1 MSEKGKVKA
10 FLGEIMKALVVDD
23 SKSIRQ
29 IERKYLEEMGF
40 RVVEAEDGEE
50 ALKVLKKNPDVRLII
65 LDWHMP
71 VMSGYEFLK
80 AVRANPEWNEIKIMM
95 VTTENQQK
103 SVIDAIM
110 AGANEYLM
118 KPFDK
123 EMLENKI
130 RYLLEGS
137 L

>member
-1 MSEKGKVKA
+1 MY
-10 FLGEIMKALVVDD
+10 KALIVDD
-23 SKSIRQ
+23 SKAIRQ

-40 RVVEAEDGEE
+40 EVLEAEHGEQ
-50 ALKVLKKNPDVRLII
+50 ALEVLKENPDIKII
-65 LDWHMP
+65 LLDWYMP
-71 VMSGYEFLK
+71 VMNGYEFLK
-80 AVRANPEWNEIKIMM
+80 KVRANPEWSDVKIMM

-123 EMLENKI
+123 EMLETKI
-130 RYLLEGS
+130 RYLMEGF
-137 L
+137 

>member
-1 MSEKGKVKA
+1 MY
-10 FLGEIMKALVVDD
+10 KALVVDD
-23 SKSIRQ
+23 SKAIRQ

-40 RVVEAEDGEE
+40 EVLEAEHGEQ
-50 ALKVLKKNPDVRLII
+50 ALEVLKENPDIKII
-65 LDWHMP
+65 LLDWHMP
-71 VMSGYEFLK
+71 VMNGYEFLK
-80 AVRANPEWNEIKIMM
+80 KVRANPEWSDIKIMM

-123 EMLENKI
+123 EMLETKI
-130 RYLLEGS
+130 RYLMEGF
-137 L
+137 

>member
-1 MSEKGKVKA
+1 MK
-10 FLGEIMKALVVDD
+10 KALVVDD
-23 SKSIRQ
+23 SKAIRQ
-29 IERKYLEEMGF
+29 IERKYLEELGF
-40 RVVEAEDGEE
+40 EVLEAENGEE
-50 ALKVLKKNPDVRLII
+50 ALEVLREHPDISLIL

-71 VMSGYEFLK
+71 VMNGYEFLK
-80 AVRANPEWNEIKIMM
+80 ILRANPQYQEIKVMM

-123 EMLENKI
+123 EMLETKI
-130 RYLLEGS
+130 RYLFEGF
-137 L
+137 

>member
-1 MSEKGKVKA
+1 MK
-10 FLGEIMKALVVDD
+10 KALVVDD
-23 SKSIRQ
+23 SKAIRE
-29 IERKYLEEMGF
+29 IEKKYLEELGF
-40 RVVEAEDGEE
+40 FVLEAENGEE
-50 ALKVLKKNPDVRLII
+50 ALEIVKENPDLSLIL

-71 VMSGYEFLK
+71 VMNGYEFLK
-80 AVRANPEWNEIKIMM
+80 KLRANPLWSDIKVMM

-123 EMLENKI
+123 EMLETKI
-130 RYLLEGS
+130 KYLLEGF
-137 L
+137 

>member
-1 MSEKGKVKA
+1 MK
-10 FLGEIMKALVVDD
+10 KALVVDD
-23 SKSIRQ
+23 SKAIRQ
-29 IERKYLEEMGF
+29 IERKYLEELGY
-40 RVVEAEDGEE
+40 VVLEASNGEE
-50 ALKVLKKNPDVRLII
+50 ALKVLQENPDIVLIL

-71 VMSGYEFLK
+71 VMNGYEFLK
-80 AVRANPEWNEIKIMM
+80 KLRSFEEYSHIKVMM

-103 SVIDAIM
+103 SIIDALM

-123 EMLENKI
+123 EMLETKI
-130 RYLLEGS
+130 RYLFEG

>member
-1 MSEKGKVKA
+1 MK
-10 FLGEIMKALVVDD
+10 KALVVDD
-23 SKSIRQ
+23 SKAVRQ
-29 IERKYLEEMGF
+29 IERKYLEELGF
-40 RVVEAEDGEE
+40 EVLEAENGKE
-50 ALKVLKKNPDVRLII
+50 ALEVLKEHPDISLIL

-71 VMSGYEFLK
+71 VMNGYEFLK
-80 AVRANPEWNEIKIMM
+80 TLRANPQYQEIKVMM

-123 EMLENKI
+123 EMLETKI
-130 RYLLEGS
+130 RYLFEGF
-137 L
+137 

>member
-1 MSEKGKVKA
+1 MK
-10 FLGEIMKALVVDD
+10 KALVVDD
-23 SKSIRQ
+23 SKAIRQ
-29 IERKYLEEMGF
+29 IERKYLEELGF
-40 RVVEAEDGEE
+40 EVLEAKNGKE
-50 ALKVLKKNPDVRLII
+50 ALEVLKEHPDISLIL

-71 VMSGYEFLK
+71 VMNGYEFLK
-80 AVRANPEWNEIKIMM
+80 TLRANPQYQEIKVMM

-123 EMLENKI
+123 EMLETKI
-130 RYLLEGS
+130 RYLFEGF
-137 L
+137 

>member
-1 MSEKGKVKA
+1 VY
-10 FLGEIMKALVVDD
+10 KALIVDD
-23 SKSIRQ
+23 SKAIRQ

-40 RVVEAEDGEE
+40 EVLEAEHGEQ
-50 ALKVLKKNPDVRLII
+50 ALEVLKENPDIKII
-65 LDWHMP
+65 LLDWYMP
-71 VMSGYEFLK
+71 IMNGYEFLK
-80 AVRANPEWNEIKIMM
+80 KVRANPEWSDIKIMM

-123 EMLENKI
+123 EMLETKI
-130 RYLLEGS
+130 RYLMEGF
-137 L
+137 

>member
-1 MSEKGKVKA
+1 MKKKV
-10 FLGEIMKALVVDD
+10 LVVDD
-23 SKSIRQ
+23 SKAIRQ

-40 RVVEAEDGEE
+40 EVLEAQNGEE
-50 ALKVLKKNPDVRLII
+50 ALKVVQEHPDISLIL

-71 VMSGYEFLK
+71 VMNGYEFLVK
-80 AVRANPEWNEIKIMM
+80 LRSNPEWRDIKVMM

-123 EMLENKI
+123 EMLETKI
-130 RYLLEGS
+130 KYILEEE

>member
-1 MSEKGKVKA
+1 LSEKGKVKA

>member
-1 MSEKGKVKA
+1 MKKV
-10 FLGEIMKALVVDD
+10 LVVDD
-23 SKSIRQ
+23 SKAIRQ

-40 RVVEAEDGEE
+40 EVLEAQNGEE
-50 ALKVLKKNPDVRLII
+50 ALKVVAENPDISLIL

-71 VMSGYEFLK
+71 VMNGYEFLVK
-80 AVRANPEWNEIKIMM
+80 LRANPEWKHIKVMM

-123 EMLENKI
+123 EMLETKI
-130 RYLLEGS
+130 KYLLEEE

>member
-1 MSEKGKVKA
+1 MK
-10 FLGEIMKALVVDD
+10 KALVVDD
-23 SKSIRQ
+23 SKAIRQ
-29 IERKYLEEMGF
+29 IEKKYLEELGF
-40 RVVEAEDGEE
+40 TVLEAQDGEE
-50 ALKVLKKNPDVRLII
+50 ALRVLKENQDISLIL

-71 VMSGYEFLK
+71 VMNGYEFLK
-80 AVRANPEWNEIKIMM
+80 RVRENPAWSDIKIMM

-123 EMLENKI
+123 EMLETKI
-130 RYLLEGS
+130 QFLFEGI
-137 L
+137 

>member
-1 MSEKGKVKA
+1 
-10 FLGEIMKALVVDD
+10 MKAMVVDD

-40 RVVEAEDGEE
+40 TVVEAENGEE
-50 ALKVLKKNPDVRLII
+50 ALKVLKENPDIRLIL

-71 VMSGYEFLK
+71 VMNGYEFLK
-80 AVRANPEWNEIKIMM
+80 AVRANPEWSGIKIMM

-123 EMLENKI
+123 EMLANKI
-130 RYLLEGS
+130 RYLMEGS

>member
-1 MSEKGKVKA
+1 
-10 FLGEIMKALVVDD
+10 MKRALIVDD
-23 SKSIRQ
+23 SKAIRQ
-29 IERKYLEEMGF
+29 IERKYLEELGF
-40 RVVEAEDGEE
+40 YVLEAENGEE
-50 ALKVLKKNPDVRLII
+50 ALQILNENSDIDLIL

-71 VMSGYEFLK
+71 IMNGYEFLK
-80 AVRANPEWNEIKIMM
+80 KMRENPAYSHIKVMM

-123 EMLENKI
+123 EMLETKI
-130 RYLLEGS
+130 KYLFEGF
-137 L
+137 

>member
-1 MSEKGKVKA
+1 MK
-10 FLGEIMKALVVDD
+10 KALVVDD
-23 SKSIRQ
+23 SKAIRQ
-29 IERKYLEEMGF
+29 IERKYLEELGF
-40 RVVEAEDGEE
+40 EVLEAENGKE
-50 ALKVLKKNPDVRLII
+50 ALEVIKEHPDISLIL

-71 VMSGYEFLK
+71 IMNGYEFLK
-80 AVRANPEWNEIKIMM
+80 TLRAYPQYQEIKVMM

-123 EMLENKI
+123 EMLETKI
-130 RYLLEGS
+130 RYLFEGF
-137 L
+137 

>member
-1 MSEKGKVKA
+1 MK
-10 FLGEIMKALVVDD
+10 KALVVDD
-23 SKSIRQ
+23 SKAIRK
-29 IERKYLEEMGF
+29 IERKYLEELGF
-40 RVVEAEDGEE
+40 EVLEAENGKE
-50 ALKVLKKNPDVRLII
+50 ALEVLKEHPDISLIL

-71 VMSGYEFLK
+71 IMNGYEFLK
-80 AVRANPEWNEIKIMM
+80 TLRANPQYQEIKVMM

-123 EMLENKI
+123 EMLETKI
-130 RYLLEGS
+130 RYLFEGF
-137 L
+137 

>member
-1 MSEKGKVKA
+1 MK
-10 FLGEIMKALVVDD
+10 KALVVDD
-23 SKSIRQ
+23 SKAIRQ
-29 IERKYLEEMGF
+29 IERKYLEELGF
-40 RVVEAEDGEE
+40 EVLEAENGKE
-50 ALKVLKKNPDVRLII
+50 ALEVLKEHPDISLIL

-71 VMSGYEFLK
+71 IMNGYEFLK
-80 AVRANPEWNEIKIMM
+80 TLRANPQYQEIKVMM

-123 EMLENKI
+123 EMLETKI
-130 RYLLEGS
+130 RYLFEGF
-137 L
+137 

>member
-1 MSEKGKVKA
+1 MK
-10 FLGEIMKALVVDD
+10 KALVVDD
-23 SKSIRQ
+23 SKAIRQ
-29 IERKYLEEMGF
+29 IERKYLEELGF
-40 RVVEAEDGEE
+40 EVLEAENGKE
-50 ALKVLKKNPDVRLII
+50 ALEVLKEHSDISLIL

-71 VMSGYEFLK
+71 VMNGYEFLK
-80 AVRANPEWNEIKIMM
+80 ILRANPQYQEIKVMM

-123 EMLENKI
+123 EMLETKI
-130 RYLLEGS
+130 RYLFEGF
-137 L
+137 

>member
-1 MSEKGKVKA
+1 MIRMKKA
-10 FLGEIMKALVVDD
+10 MVVDD
-23 SKSIRQ
+23 SSAIRQ

-40 RVVEAEDGEE
+40 EVLEAENGEE
-50 ALKVLKKNPDVRLII
+50 ALKVLNEHPDVQLIL

-71 VMSGYEFLK
+71 VMNGYEFLLK
-80 AVRANPEWNEIKIMM
+80 LRANPKWSDIKVMM

-103 SVIDAIM
+103 SVIDAIL

-123 EMLENKI
+123 EMLETKI
-130 RYLLEGS
+130 KFLLEGF
-137 L
+137 

>member
-1 MSEKGKVKA
+1 MKV
-10 FLGEIMKALVVDD
+10 LVVDD

-29 IERKYLEEMGF
+29 IQRRYLSQMGHE
-40 RVVEAEDGEE
+40 VVEATNGQE
-50 ALKVLKKNPDVRLII
+50 ALEALEAHPDIQLVL

-71 VMSGYEFLK
+71 VMNGYEFLK
-80 AVRANPEWNEIKIMM
+80 AMRANAKWNHIKVMM
-95 VTTENQQK
+95 VTTENQEK

-118 KPFDK
+118 KPFDQ

-130 RYLLEGS
+130 RWLTEEAAL
-137 L
+137 

>member
-1 MSEKGKVKA
+1 MKKKV
-10 FLGEIMKALVVDD
+10 LVVDD
-23 SKSIRQ
+23 SKAIRQ

-40 RVVEAEDGEE
+40 EVLEAQNGEE
-50 ALKVLKKNPDVRLII
+50 ALKVVQEHPDIALIL

-71 VMSGYEFLK
+71 VMNGYEFLVK
-80 AVRANPEWNEIKIMM
+80 LRSNPEWRDIKVMM

-123 EMLENKI
+123 EMLETKI
-130 RYLLEGS
+130 KYILEEE